1 MRPIVSL
8 GAILGLV
15 LAGSVQAGPITL
27 TSTIRDFLD
36 TQADFEK
43 EIATE
48 KGIVTDTIGLDR
60 KPVYNKG
67 DGSGSATTH
76 GQTSF
81 DQWYRDVAGVNQSTS
96 YSVTL
101 ADLGGGLYGFSSNSF
116 FPIDD
121 QLLGNQGRPHNYH
134 FTLEL
139 HSQFTYQPG
148 QAFTFAGDDDV
159 FVFINDQLALDLGG
173 VHSIQTGSV
182 NLDTLGLTANQTYN
196 FDLFFAERH
205 TTESNFAMETSLV
218 LEQPTTVP
226 VPSALLLGGIGAG
239 VLGCLRRRRVL

>member
-1 MRPIVSL
+1 
-8 GAILGLV
+8 LV

-36 TQADFEK
+36 THADFEK

-48 KGIVTDTIGLDR
+48 KGIVTDTIGWDR
-60 KPVYNKG
+60 KPVYNQG

-81 DQWYRDVAGVNQSTS
+81 DQWYRDVAGVNLSTP

-101 ADLGGGLYGFSSNSF
+101 ADLGGGIYGFSSDSF

-159 FVFINDQLALDLGG
+159 FVFIDDKLVLDLGG
-173 VHSIQTGSV
+173 VHPIQTGSV

-205 TTESNFAMETSLV
+205 TTQSNFALETSLV

-239 VLGCLRRRRVL
+239 VIGCLRRRHAL